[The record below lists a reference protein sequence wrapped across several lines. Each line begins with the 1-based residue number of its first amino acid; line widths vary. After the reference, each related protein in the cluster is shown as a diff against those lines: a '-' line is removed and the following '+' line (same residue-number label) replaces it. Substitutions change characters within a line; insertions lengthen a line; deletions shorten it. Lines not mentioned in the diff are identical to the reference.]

1 MTRESPLAAF
11 SDTSV
16 QDQARST
23 GKRFERRCSTR
34 PRFVESW
41 RKTIKPEGRQGAAE
55 DAVGNKLRVDVWIAR
70 TQTLLKARSSHAIL
84 TDDDWSGLAQL
95 QTRSARD
102 CAVATKLLLRL
113 GLTQTVERGIGPRE
127 WRFQT
132 TLLGRPMISNLG
144 TSINFSISH
153 TDALVVVAVS
163 PQLNLGIDVESVDQD
178 LPTNLIDGFCHVE
191 EQKILQKL
199 PQRHRARESVRL
211 WTQKEAFTKLLGYG
225 HFIEFSA
232 IKCSS
237 GSAHLQRGA
246 AWYSSIHLESFYL
259 PVDHCLYHA
268 SLAIDQSRSNR
279 GPVGI
284 RLIHLV
290 DADGTG
296 DAAPH
301 LG

>member
-11 SDTSV
+11 SDTSA

-211 WTQKEAFTKLLGYG
+211 WTQKEAFTNYSVTGILSNSRRSNARPVRLICSGEQLGIPL
-225 HFIEFSA
+225 FIWRAFTYQWIIAFITHRWRS
-232 IKCSS
+232 INHVRTVDRLGS
-237 GSAHLQRGA
+237 GS
-246 AWYSSIHLESFYL
+246 SILSTPTERATPL
-259 PVDHCLYHA
+259 
-268 SLAIDQSRSNR
+268 R
-279 GPVGI
+279 
-284 RLIHLV
+284 
-290 DADGTG
+290 T
-296 DAAPH
+296 
-301 LG
+301 